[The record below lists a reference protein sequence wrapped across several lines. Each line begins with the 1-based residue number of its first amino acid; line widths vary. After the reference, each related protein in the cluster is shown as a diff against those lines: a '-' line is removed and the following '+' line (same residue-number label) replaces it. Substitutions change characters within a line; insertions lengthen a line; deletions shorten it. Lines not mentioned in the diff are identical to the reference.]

1 MQFEKIVGEDQLIE
15 LYGDRIESSGNDFV
29 GGLAWIGTERVMW
42 AEWESAD
49 QISIG
54 SIRRLER
61 LFKLANHSGRPF
73 FLTTDLVQQLRYQA
87 EQSLLSVKIAIQS
100 WMESVVDCSS
110 AIVVVTR
117 NKKEPLAQ
125 YADMIADYTVS
136 STAES
141 LEIIKKLD
149 KVTKDVLK
157 RERKQRILGFSL
169 NQKEDYSSQE

>member
-29 GGLAWIGTERVMW
+29 GGLAWIGTEKVIW
-42 AEWESAD
+42 AEWKSD

-61 LFKLANHSGRPF
+61 LLQLASHSGRPF
-73 FLTTDLVQQLRYQA
+73 FLTTDLVQQLHHQA
-87 EQSLLSVKIAIQS
+87 EQSSLSVKIAIQS
-100 WMESVVDCSS
+100 WMERIVDYSS

-117 NKKEPLAQ
+117 DKKEPLTP
-125 YADMIADYTVS
+125 YTNMIADYRIS
-136 STAES
+136 SIAES
-141 LEIIKKLD
+141 LEVIKKLD

-157 RERKQRILGFSL
+157 RERKRRILDFAL
-169 NQKEDYSSQE
+169 NQQKDYSSQE